1 MSNINLLTWS
11 EVLKERQRKNFLQLM
26 VVFLF
31 AGAIVA
37 ILIYFALDWRIQN
50 QEDRNSQWNNEI
62 KVVDQKIAEIEKLKQ
77 RRQELIDRMNAIDK
91 LQQSR
96 NIPVH
101 LYSDLPTLVSSGVY
115 LGYMNYDNRI
125 VKLGGLAES
134 NPRLSSMLRNIDNS
148 QWLGNGTITQTKAE
162 VRDGKKIIP
171 TLPDGLYAFD
181 MLFSVLD
188 SQNNAQAPNNSMK
201 GGR

>member
-1 MSNINLLTWS
+1 MSNINLLPWR
-11 EVLKERQRKNFLQLM
+11 EVIKERQRKNFLQLM

-37 ILIYFALDWRIQN
+37 ILIYFALYWRIQN
-50 QEDRNSQWNNEI
+50 QEDRNSQWKNEI

>member
-1 MSNINLLTWS
+1 MSNINLLPWR
-11 EVLKERQRKNFLQLM
+11 EVIKERQRKNFLQLM

-148 QWLGNGTITQTKAE
+148 QWLGNGAITQTKAE

>member
-1 MSNINLLTWS
+1 MTNINLLPWR
-11 EVLKERQRKNFLQLM
+11 EVIKERQRKNFLQLM
-26 VVFLF
+26 VIFLF

>member
-1 MSNINLLTWS
+1 MSNINLLPWR
-11 EVLKERQRKNFLQLM
+11 EVIKERQRKNFLQLM

-162 VRDGKKIIP
+162 V
-171 TLPDGLYAFD
+171 TLQWSPET
-181 MLFSVLD
+181 
-188 SQNNAQAPNNSMK
+188 
-201 GGR
+201 

>member
-1 MSNINLLTWS
+1 MSNINLLPWR
-11 EVLKERQRKNFLQLM
+11 EVIKERQRKNFFKLM
-26 VVFLF
+26 FIFFV
-31 AGAIVA
+31 AGAIIA
-37 ILIYFALDWRIQN
+37 ILFFFALDMQISRQN
-50 QEDRNSQWNNEI
+50 SRNSQWENEI

-125 VKLGGLAES
+125 VKVGGLAES

-148 QWLGNGTITQTKAE
+148 QWLGNGSITQTKAE

-181 MLFSVLD
+181 MFFSVLD
-188 SQNNAQAPNNSMK
+188 TQNNAGAQDNAKK

>member
-1 MSNINLLTWS
+1 MSNINLLPWR
-11 EVLKERQRKNFLQLM
+11 EVIKERQRKNFFKLM
-26 VVFLF
+26 FIFFV
-31 AGAIVA
+31 AGAIIA
-37 ILIYFALDWRIQN
+37 ILFFFALDMQISRQN
-50 QEDRNSQWNNEI
+50 SRNSQWENEI

>member
-1 MSNINLLTWS
+1 MSNINLLPWR
-11 EVLKERQRKNFLQLM
+11 EVIKERQRKNFLQLM

>member
-1 MSNINLLTWS
+1 MSNINLLPWR
-11 EVLKERQRKNFLQLM
+11 EVIKERQRKNFLQLM

-91 LQQSR
+91 LQQRR